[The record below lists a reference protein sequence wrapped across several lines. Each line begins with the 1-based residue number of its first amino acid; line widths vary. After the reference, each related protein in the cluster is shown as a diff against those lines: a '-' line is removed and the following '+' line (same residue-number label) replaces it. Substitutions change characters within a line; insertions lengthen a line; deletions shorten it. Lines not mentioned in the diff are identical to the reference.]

1 MPGLA
6 AAAAT
11 PARRLTTLTVPVRV
25 TAWRVLLAGE
35 LGDAESKDISKLV
48 RSCEPAPP
56 HGHLPL
62 RACYPPSPQQQ
73 PHAHAHVTA
82 PPGPPSSIRMLP
94 APLPR
99 PPMCNPQ
106 KAPPPWERTAA
117 SPTRAHRTTLAH
129 RTKNPGAPHKK
140 LYNFIFNFILIFT
153 KCCLPALLQKITK
166 DLSTNL

>member
-11 PARRLTTLTVPVRV
+11 PARRLTTLAVLVRV

-35 LGDAESKDISKLV
+35 LGDAESKDISKWV

-56 HGHLPL
+56 PWPPAVARMLPPKPPAAAACSC
-62 RACYPPSPQQQ
+62 ACYRPPRPPQQH
-73 PHAHAHVTA
+73 PHATGPPPQAPHVQS
-82 PPGPPSSIRMLP
+82 PKGPPSLGANGRFSH
-94 APLPR
+94 A
-99 PPMCNPQ
+99 Q
-106 KAPPPWERTAA
+106 
-117 SPTRAHRTTLAH
+117 
-129 RTKNPGAPHKK
+129 NPGAPHKK

>member
-35 LGDAESKDISKLV
+35 LGDAESKDISKWV

-117 SPTRAHRTTLAH
+117 SPTRRTLAH
-129 RTKNPGAPHKK
+129 STKNFIILSSILSSFLQNVVYLPFYKK
-140 LYNFIFNFILIFT
+140 
-153 KCCLPALLQKITK
+153 
-166 DLSTNL
+166 